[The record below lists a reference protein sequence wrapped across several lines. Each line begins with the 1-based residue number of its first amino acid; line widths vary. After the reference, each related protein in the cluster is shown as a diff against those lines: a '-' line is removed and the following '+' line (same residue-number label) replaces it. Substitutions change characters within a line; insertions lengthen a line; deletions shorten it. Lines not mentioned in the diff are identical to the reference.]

1 MDWFNNDLRREIYLG
16 EKRAAHTNFVML
28 EDEDDKT
35 STVKQGDTDIPDF
48 DRKFTEGEIR

>member
-28 EDEDDKT
+28 EDEDD
-35 STVKQGDTDIPDF
+35 
-48 DRKFTEGEIR
+48 